1 MWESGTEQEVEDAF
15 NRYANWTPEGVQ
27 LLQEAHL
34 GGDIGAL
41 CIADDIGVSLIAH
54 CIINLCTYQA
64 PELCPVDPPTPAG
77 AAAIVGNLVVLIG
90 LVALALLLL

>member
-1 MWESGTEQEVEDAF
+1 MQITSRRVESYPNITC
-15 NRYANWTPEGVQ
+15 P
-27 LLQEAHL
+27 
-34 GGDIGAL
+34 
-41 CIADDIGVSLIAH
+41 
-54 CIINLCTYQA
+54 YQA

>member
-54 CIINLCTYQA
+54 CIINLCTYCLYHA
-64 PELCPVDPPTPAG
+64 FINYFENHSTHTCTHADY
-77 AAAIVGNLVVLIG
+77 I
-90 LVALALLLL
+90 